1 MRQCRFE
8 RCTLPYKSCTGI
20 RAWQNRIDG
29 LLDVISNY
37 FDGAVDYVDVGSGMF
52 GQMDPSLAIQFGDHV
67 PTYDDYARVVAGTM
81 AQFFSGS
88 EKKPILF
95 SEPVLPSYQ
104 SLYHWQPCG

>member
-1 MRQCRFE
+1 
-8 RCTLPYKSCTGI
+8 
-20 RAWQNRIDG
+20 
-29 LLDVISNY
+29 
-37 FDGAVDYVDVGSGMF
+37 MF

-104 SLYHWQPCG
+104 SLYHWQPVWIISSLLEVNNL

>member
-1 MRQCRFE
+1 M
-8 RCTLPYKSCTGI
+8 
-20 RAWQNRIDG
+20 
-29 LLDVISNY
+29 DVISNY

-95 SEPVLPSYQ
+95 SEPGTTLISKVYITGN
-104 SLYHWQPCG
+104 PCG